1 MPSSENPL
9 DEKALHPKR
18 SAKPDTRQATARNV
32 AIVVVAL
39 AKVFPPAVLIPLAR
53 GLASL
58 AWAFYPRL
66 REVAMRNLELA
77 YGDELGIRER
87 RRIAKQSAMNVAMTA
102 LEFIYFM
109 HWTPERVKAT
119 VVETEGWDL
128 LTAALAQ
135 NKGVIG
141 LAMHYGNWEV
151 SGAYLTLS
159 GVGLAA
165 VGKRQRDDFFTN
177 LAFPTRAK
185 LGIENISKGGQTS
198 LILRA
203 LRQNKVLGLLADQ
216 NGGMDGAFVPFF
228 GLPASTVRG
237 PASLHL
243 RLGAPMLLIVAKR
256 IKPFR
261 FRQIVREV
269 KCDVAKDDPEAE
281 EKVLAAMN
289 DAYGQVIREDPTQW
303 LWIHTRWRTRPPGEP
318 PLY

>member
-1 MPSSENPL
+1 MEVDP
-9 DEKALHPKR
+9 
-18 SAKPDTRQATARNV
+18 AKPSAYSAPTGGAGNADAKQAAARG
-32 AIVVVAL
+32 ITSTL
-39 AKVFPPAVLIPLAR
+39 IFLSRIFPPAMLIPVAH

-58 AWAFYPRL
+58 AWAFYPKL
-66 REVAMRNLELA
+66 RRTAMRNLEIAFGDSLTPQQRQQLA
-77 YGDELGIRER
+77 KR
-87 RRIAKQSAMNVAMTA
+87 SAMNVAMTA
-102 LEFIYFM
+102 LEFMYFT
-109 HWTPERVKAT
+109 HWKTERVKAT
-119 VVETEGWDL
+119 VAETEGWDL
-128 LTAALAQ
+128 LMDALRL

-141 LAMHYGNWEV
+141 LAMHYGNWEM

-165 VGKRQRDDFFTN
+165 VGKRQRDDFFTK
-177 LAFPTRAK
+177 LAFPTRSK
-185 LGIENISKGGQTS
+185 LGIENIPKGGQTS
-198 LILRA
+198 LVLRA

-228 GLPASTVRG
+228 GVPASTVRG
-237 PASLHL
+237 PAALHL

-256 IKPFR
+256 LKPFQ

-269 KCDVAKDDPEAE
+269 KCGVAKDDPEAE

-289 DAYGQVIREDPTQW
+289 AAYEQIIREDPTQW

>member
-1 MPSSENPL
+1 MTGGEQPL
-9 DEKALHPKR
+9 DATAQQPRR
-18 SAKPDTRQATARNV
+18 SAKADRRQATARSV
-32 AIVVVAL
+32 ASAMVAL
-39 AKVFPPAVLIPLAR
+39 SRVFPPFVLIPIAR

-58 AWAFYPRL
+58 AWAFYPRIKKI
-66 REVAMRNLELA
+66 AMRNLELA
-77 YGDELGIRER
+77 YGDSLNIRER

-119 VVETEGWDL
+119 VVETEGLDL
-128 LTAALAQ
+128 VTRALAK
-135 NKGVIG
+135 NKGIIG
-141 LAMHYGNWEV
+141 VAMHYGNWEL

-159 GVGLAA
+159 GVDVAA

-177 LAFPTRAK
+177 LAFPTRTK
-185 LGIENISKGGQTS
+185 LGIENIPKGGQTS

-237 PASLHL
+237 PAALHL
-243 RLGAPMLLIVAKR
+243 RLGAPMLLVIAKR

-261 FRQIVREV
+261 FRYVIREV
-269 KCDVAKDDPEAE
+269 KCDVAKNDPEAE

-289 DAYGQVIREDPTQW
+289 AAYEQVIREDPTQW
-303 LWIHTRWRTRPPGEP
+303 LWIHTRWRTRPPGDP

>member
-1 MPSSENPL
+1 MS
-9 DEKALHPKR
+9 
-18 SAKPDTRQATARNV
+18 TGGQFVQQAPRAV
-32 AIVVVAL
+32 AGAFIAL
-39 AKVFPPAVLIPLAR
+39 ARVFPPSVMIPIAR

-58 AWAFYPRL
+58 AWVFYPRIKKIAL
-66 REVAMRNLELA
+66 RNLELA
-77 YGDELGIRER
+77 YGDSLSIRER
-87 RRIAKQSAMNVAMTA
+87 KRIAKQSAMNVAMTA

-128 LTAALAQ
+128 LIGALKQ

-141 LAMHYGNWEV
+141 LAMHFGNWEL

-159 GVGLAA
+159 GVCVAA
-165 VGKRQRDDFFTN
+165 VGKRQRDDFFTK
-177 LAFPTRAK
+177 LAFPTRTK
-185 LGIENISKGGQTS
+185 LGIENIQKGSQTS

-237 PASLHL
+237 PAALHL

-289 DAYGQVIREDPTQW
+289 AAYEQVIREDPTQW
-303 LWIHTRWRTRPPGEP
+303 LWIHTRWRTRPPGDP

>member
-1 MPSSENPL
+1 MAFSLIRMSS
-9 DEKALHPKR
+9 
-18 SAKPDTRQATARNV
+18 
-32 AIVVVAL
+32 I
-39 AKVFPPAVLIPLAR
+39 FPPPVLIPIAR
-53 GLASL
+53 GLAHL
-58 AWAFYPRL
+58 AWAFYPRIKKIA
-66 REVAMRNLELA
+66 VRNLELA
-77 YGDELGIRER
+77 YGDSLSVRER

-128 LTAALAQ
+128 LTGALAL

-151 SGAYLTLS
+151 SGAFLTLS
-159 GVGLAA
+159 GIGLAA

-177 LAFPTRAK
+177 LAFPTRTK
-185 LGIENISKGGQTS
+185 LGIENIPKGGQTS

-228 GLPASTVRG
+228 GLAASTVRG
-237 PASLHL
+237 PAALHL
-243 RLGAPMLLIVAKR
+243 KLGAPMLLIVAKR

-289 DAYGQVIREDPTQW
+289 DAYEQVIREDPTQW
-303 LWIHTRWRTRPPGEP
+303 LWIHTRWRTRPPGDP